1 MKLHRRFFAVWD
13 CFLLA
18 LAVILIL
25 AVIPS
30 AANAA
35 ARDGVQ
41 PIPVYGNDNVM
52 GKASTPY
59 PCPTDGQTKRSAPP
73 PITPPVTAS
82 CRDEGAAMRSTAMVH
97 REQAPPRQDLPT
109 DDTGEPETLAML
121 AAGLALMGIVVWRR
135 TREKN

>member
-1 MKLHRRFFAVWD
+1 MKLHRRFSAVWD
-13 CFLLA
+13 CILLA
-18 LAVILIL
+18 LAVLLIL

-41 PIPVYGNDNVM
+41 PIPVYGNDTVT
-52 GKASTPY
+52 GTASTPR
-59 PCPTDGQTKRSAPP
+59 PCPTDGQVGKPAPP
-73 PITPPVTAS
+73 SITPPATTS
-82 CRDEGAAMRSTAMVH
+82 CRDEGAALRSTAVAH
-97 REQAPPRQDLPT
+97 REQAPPREDLST
-109 DDTGEPETLAML
+109 DATGEPETLAML